1 MVLSLKE
8 RLNDDIKTSMKKQDK
23 QTLTVLRMVKSA
35 MRYKE
40 IDQKIELDDTEISDI
55 INKEI
60 KLRNDSLADYIKAGR
75 GEQVAVIRHEIDI
88 LRTYLPEQL
97 GEYELRQIVQEIV
110 EETKADGKKDMG
122 KVMKAIMP
130 KVKGLAD
137 GKLVNDIVNE
147 ILQ

>member
-8 RLNDDIKTSMKKQDK
+8 RLNDDIKTAMKNHDK
-23 QTLTVLRMVKSA
+23 QTLSVLRMVKSA

-75 GEQVAVIRHEIDI
+75 EEQVAVIRHEIDI

-110 EETKADGKKDMG
+110 EETKANGKKDMG